1 MLGIIE
7 LLASLGITYY
17 SYYIRSTEDKRVHEL
32 RLISRKEMKILLRN
46 MAQQRNQA
54 INWENIT
61 ITWEEPTIV

>member
-1 MLGIIE
+1 MIE

-54 INWENIT
+54 INWENIAV
-61 ITWEEPTIV
+61 TWEEPTIV

>member
-1 MLGIIE
+1 MIE

-54 INWENIT
+54 INWENIA